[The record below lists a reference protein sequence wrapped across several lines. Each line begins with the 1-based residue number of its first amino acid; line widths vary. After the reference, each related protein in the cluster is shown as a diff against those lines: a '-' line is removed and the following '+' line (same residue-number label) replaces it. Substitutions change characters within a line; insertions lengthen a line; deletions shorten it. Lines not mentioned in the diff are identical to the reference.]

1 LTIFG
6 LKFDPCG
13 PKVLNIKILKP
24 YFTSTYS
31 VWQYGIEIKCIKWKR
46 NLGQEHKLTIFYP
59 KFDPCGSLF
68 LKVKI
73 LKPYCASTYSV
84 WQYCIEIKCIKWKRI
99 LDHKHKLSI
108 FSPKFDPCGPLFLK
122 IKILKLYC
130 ALSTYS
136 TVEFT
141 SQLKCDR
148 QTEGQGW
155 KQYPVFFLKVR
166 GYIWRLSF
174 NTVKTITKHR
184 SEIILLIHKILQ
196 TCSLFLQ
203 ITHERMIIIQT
214 FL

>member
-1 LTIFG
+1 
-6 LKFDPCG
+6 
-13 PKVLNIKILKP
+13 VSLNPTRARCTLIIIIRSCVICKNKLHVCKIL
-24 YFTSTYS
+24 
-31 VWQYGIEIKCIKWKR
+31 CINKIISD
-46 NLGQEHKLTIFYP
+46 LCFVIVLTVLKDSLHIYP
-59 KFDPCGSLF
+59 RTFKTKSGLF

-84 WQYCIEIKCIKWKRI
+84 WQYCIEIKSIKWKRI

-203 ITHERMIIIQT
+203 ITHERMMH
-214 FL
+214 FF